1 MSCVCVYFLY
11 VLFYVSDWL
20 QVLTKP
26 HYTFVVR
33 QLSGNGKND
42 AENKQNN
49 AGLFYFIYLYVLLL
63 LLPLLRRLVKKR
75 EKAKKK
81 IHSKRINIFSS
92 FHSYISIN
100 FRNVSFF
107 LCAAA
112 VAISNSIVT
121 ISSILVAFVAAASIV
136 FHFFFHF
143 YLTECLMWIGMD
155 SFFSVCFLFICS
167 RLSCQWPLF
176 ISLSSVVPAHTN
188 TLSAKRTHTHILLLS
203 DLIFGIETFVCSEI
217 DIVVTEETDWHRYVC
232 IHCRTAPRISNYTIN
247 KHISIYFGMTESF

>member
-1 MSCVCVYFLY
+1 MCCYCCYHCSDDWWRRERKLKKKSIQKGLTFFLHFTLIY
-11 VLFYVSDWL
+11 PLISGMCRFFYVRLPLPYLIPSLPSLASWL
-20 QVLTKP
+20 P
-26 HYTFVVR
+26 
-33 QLSGNGKND
+33 S
-42 AENKQNN
+42 
-49 AGLFYFIYLYVLLL
+49 LLL
-63 LLPLLRRLVKKR
+63 LL
-75 EKAKKK
+75 
-81 IHSKRINIFSS
+81 
-92 FHSYISIN
+92 
-100 FRNVSFF
+100 SFF
-107 LCAAA
+107 
-112 VAISNSIVT
+112 I
-121 ISSILVAFVAAASIV
+121 
-136 FHFFFHF
+136 FFSHF